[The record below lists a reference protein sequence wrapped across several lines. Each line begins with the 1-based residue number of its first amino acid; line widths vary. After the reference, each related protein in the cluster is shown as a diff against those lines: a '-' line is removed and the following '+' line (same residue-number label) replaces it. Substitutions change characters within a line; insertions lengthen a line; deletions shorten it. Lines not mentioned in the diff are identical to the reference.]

1 MAFRIAWLRFVK
13 FMGLDF
19 IGLIEFGAGLFDF

>member
-1 MAFRIAWLRFVK
+1 MVFRITWLRFVK

-19 IGLIEFGAGLFDF
+19 MGLIEFGAVLFDF

>member
-13 FMGLDF
+13 FMRLDF
-19 IGLIEFGAGLFDF
+19 IGRIEFGAVLFDF

>member
-13 FMGLDF
+13 FIELDF
-19 IGLIEFGAGLFDF
+19 IGLIEFRAGLFDF